1 MGRTT
6 RKSLKQRTMTY
17 YNTTHEQTPQLDLF
31 TRKAENQDDAVR
43 MALQELGKA
52 SASEVLQWLEA
63 KTRLTWVLT
72 SIRRSL
78 STIAVKTDEKVMGI
92 YGRKEYRYT
101 L

>member
-1 MGRTT
+1 
-6 RKSLKQRTMTY
+6 MTH
-17 YNTTHEQTPQLDLF
+17 YNTTHEQGQLLIEF
-31 TRKAENQDDAVR
+31 QRKAAKQDDAVR